1 MNQEEKMLNR
11 KQIIIKTS
19 VTGIVTNVL
28 LATFKAIIGILTH
41 SIAIVLDAVNNLSD
55 ALSSVLTIIGA
66 KLAGKSPDKKHPLG
80 YGRIE
85 YLSSMAVS
93 AIVLYAGLTSLT
105 ESVKKIL
112 HPQKAEYTLLSL
124 VIIAVAV
131 LVKLALGFYVK
142 KQGELVKSGALT
154 ASGSDALF
162 DAVLSTSVLAS
173 AILYMFAGISL
184 EAFVGVLIAV
194 IIIKAGIEMMMD
206 TVDDILGKRAD
217 AEVSNEIKRLLR
229 EEPEIRGAY
238 DLMINNYGPGKN
250 YASVHIELPDTM
262 TVEEVDRITRKA
274 ERKVFLATGI
284 ILTGVGVYSY
294 NTQDDEAARIRNDV
308 QKRILSHD
316 WALQIHGF
324 YVDQEQHYMRFDTV
338 IGFEIESEKALS
350 ILHKEISEAYPGYE
364 IQIVADVDLSD

>member
-1 MNQEEKMLNR
+1 
-11 KQIIIKTS
+11 
-19 VTGIVTNVL
+19 
-28 LATFKAIIGILTH
+28 
-41 SIAIVLDAVNNLSD
+41 
-55 ALSSVLTIIGA
+55 
-66 KLAGKSPDKKHPLG
+66 
-80 YGRIE
+80 
-85 YLSSMAVS
+85 
-93 AIVLYAGLTSLT
+93 
-105 ESVKKIL
+105 
-112 HPQKAEYTLLSL
+112 
-124 VIIAVAV
+124 
-131 LVKLALGFYVK
+131 
-142 KQGELVKSGALT
+142 
-154 ASGSDALF
+154 
-162 DAVLSTSVLAS
+162 
-173 AILYMFAGISL
+173 MFAGISL

-308 QKRILSHD
+308 QKRILSYD